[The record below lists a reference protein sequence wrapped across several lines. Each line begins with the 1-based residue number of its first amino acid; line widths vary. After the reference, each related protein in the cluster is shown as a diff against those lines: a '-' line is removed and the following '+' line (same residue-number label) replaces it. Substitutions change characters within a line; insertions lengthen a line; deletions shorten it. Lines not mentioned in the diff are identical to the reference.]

1 MLQVLLL
8 PFLRSLTFVSSHPT
22 QIHPSTMASM
32 MSSPLLLVLVAM
44 VLQMASADFDLASS
58 PGTIRSQD
66 RDPFKEGYFNM
77 ITSCFALMFFF
88 IACMF
93 SVRICLGKRRGNDSQ
108 SFFLVA

>member
-1 MLQVLLL
+1 
-8 PFLRSLTFVSSHPT
+8 
-22 QIHPSTMASM
+22 MASM
-32 MSSPLLLVLVAM
+32 MSSPLLLLLVAM
-44 VLQMASADFDLASS
+44 FLQMVASADFELESS

-77 ITSCFALMFFF
+77 VTSCFALMFFF

>member
-1 MLQVLLL
+1 
-8 PFLRSLTFVSSHPT
+8 
-22 QIHPSTMASM
+22 M
-32 MSSPLLLVLVAM
+32 MSSFTSPLLVVLVAM
-44 VLQMASADFDLASS
+44 VLQMASASDFELSTGA
-58 PGTIRSQD
+58 GTIRGED

-77 ITSCFALMFFF
+77 VTSCFALMFFF